1 MSSYQAPDLR
11 ELDLFTFMLYA
22 ERHIRTKAHPHQGIA
37 RYEMTF
43 SVLRPELLNIL
54 DAASGQTC
62 FGGDQE
68 WYLDEWNQRAGC
80 GPTCAANLTAY
91 LALTR
96 PELRALYAGEDMGKA
111 AFSAHMED
119 VYKYVTPGGMGLN
132 RLEMFTDG
140 IEDFAR
146 SRGRSLRA
154 HVFEVHGNM
163 HRGRPQVR
171 ELADFVRAGL
181 ESDCPVAFLNLTKGR
196 VKNLQG
202 WHWVTITG
210 ADVDDE
216 HLTASASD
224 EGRLIHFD
232 LRLWYLSTRMRGGL
246 VYFTEDQDAP
256 VET

>member
-1 MSSYQAPDLR
+1 
-11 ELDLFTFMLYA
+11 
-22 ERHIRTKAHPHQGIA
+22 
-37 RYEMTF
+37 MTF
-43 SVLRPELLNIL
+43 SVLRPEVLNIM
-54 DAASGQTC
+54 DEASGLVS

-68 WYLDEWNQRAGC
+68 WYADEWHRRAGC
-80 GPTCAANLTAY
+80 GPTGAANLTAY

-96 PELRALYAGEDMGKA
+96 PGLKALYAGDDMRKG

-140 IEDFAR
+140 IEEFAR
-146 SRGRSLRA
+146 SRGLSLRA

-163 HRGRPQVR
+163 HRGRPQVH
-171 ELADFVRAGL
+171 EMADFVRAGL

-202 WHWVTITG
+202 WHWITITG
-210 ADVDDE
+210 ADMDDD

-224 EGRLIHFD
+224 EGKLIHFD

-246 VYFTEDQDAP
+246 VYYT
-256 VET
+256 

>member
-1 MSSYQAPDLR
+1 
-11 ELDLFTFMLYA
+11 
-22 ERHIRTKAHPHQGIA
+22 
-37 RYEMTF
+37 MTV
-43 SVLRPELLNIL
+43 SVLNPEFLNIF
-54 DAASGQTC
+54 DEASERTS

-68 WYLDEWNQRAGC
+68 WYADEWHRRAGC

-96 PELRALYAGEDMGKA
+96 PGLRALYAGEDMRKV

-119 VYKYVTPGGMGLN
+119 LYKFVTPGGMGLN

-140 IEDFAR
+140 IDEFAQ
-146 SRGRSLRA
+146 SRGLSLRA
-154 HVFEVHGNM
+154 HVFEVFGNM

-171 ELADFVRAGL
+171 ELMDFLRAGL
-181 ESDCPVAFLNLTKGR
+181 SGDCPVAFLNLTKGR

-210 ADVDDE
+210 ADMSDE

-224 EGRLIHFD
+224 EGKLIPFD

-246 VYFTEDQDAP
+246 VYYTQE
-256 VET
+256 